1 MPTTTTTPQ
10 APVSAERQPVL
21 RTGEPPLVS
30 LLTIPG
36 HARHARTA
44 REFIAL
50 MLGAHSWPD
59 EGVADLLVSEIVA
72 NSVRHSESGQP
83 GGTITVTVTTTP
95 GQFLVEVMDH
105 GGAGDPVVRPASD
118 GDDAENG
125 RGLRLVADLAA
136 DWGYYR
142 LRDRLITWFELPI
155 TQLPTTER

>member
-1 MPTTTTTPQ
+1 MPTTTTEPQ
-10 APVSAERQPVL
+10 ASVSAERQPVL
-21 RTGEPPLVS
+21 RAAEAPPLVS
-30 LLTIPG
+30 LLTITG

-59 EGVADLLVSEIVA
+59 EGIADLLVGEIVA
-72 NSVRHSESGQP
+72 NSVRHSQSGQP
-83 GGTITVTVTTTP
+83 GGTVTVTVTAAP

-105 GGAGDPVVRPASD
+105 GGAGTPVVRPADD

-125 RGLRLVADLAA
+125 RGLRLVEDLAA

-142 LRDRLITWFELPI
+142 LRDRLITWFELPA
-155 TQLPTTER
+155 TGR